1 MLGSIKGNIKYKIY
15 GGEKMKCRTV
25 MQGISLF
32 LASSIALVGCSGNKV
47 ELRSQTDF
55 QRG

>member
-1 MLGSIKGNIKYKIY
+1 MEGK
-15 GGEKMKCRTV
+15 KMKCRTV

-47 ELRSQTDF
+47 ELRSQHAI
-55 QRG
+55 